1 MSEGAEAIV
10 VLITAPPDRAPEL
23 ARSLVE
29 ARLAACVAEL
39 PIRSTYRWK
48 DAIEVGAEVQ
58 LVLKTTHDRF
68 AAIEA
73 HLATHHPYEVP
84 ELVALRVADVGAPYL
99 AWLRAE
105 TG

>member
-1 MSEGAEAIV
+1 MSAEAEAIV
-10 VLITAPPDRAPEL
+10 VLITAPPERAPEL

-48 DAIEVGAEVQ
+48 DAIEVAAEVQ
-58 LVLKTTHDRF
+58 LVLKTTRDRF
-68 AAIEA
+68 AGIEA
-73 HLATHHPYEVP
+73 HLLAHHPYEVP

-105 TG
+105 TA